1 LQHLLTNPNPLTQ
14 QWEALSAF
22 IEGNEY
28 LRERKGGYAERNGDR
43 LKTSHVVDL
52 KFAQE
57 FTINVGKKET
67 YFRIHG

>member
-1 LQHLLTNPNPLTQ
+1 MGGFKF
-14 QWEALSAF
+14 F

-28 LRERKGGYAERNGDR
+28 LRGRKGGYAERNGDR

>member
-1 LQHLLTNPNPLTQ
+1 LQHLLTKPKLTPQQ
-14 QWEALSAF
+14 QWEALSSF

-57 FTINVGKKET
+57 FTKCW
-67 YFRIHG
+67 